1 MIYLDQSTDP
11 QTVKIPR
18 NLLPMS
24 GGGYI
29 LTLENTIDRSR
40 VSVVP
45 ACVVAGSLSYTATIS
60 LPDMLPVGEYSYEFR
75 QGAAVLAV
83 GVLTIGAYEAE
94 TVQYQA
100 GTSYEQY
107 QTE

>member
-24 GGGYI
+24 GGGYV

-45 ACVVAGSLSYTATIS
+45 ACVVGSALNYVTTIS
-60 LPDMLPVGEYSYEFR
+60 LPEILPAGEYSYEFR

-83 GVLTIGAYEAE
+83 GVLTIGEYERD
-94 TVQYQA
+94 TTQYQA
-100 GTSYEQY
+100 GVEYEQY
-107 QTE
+107 GE